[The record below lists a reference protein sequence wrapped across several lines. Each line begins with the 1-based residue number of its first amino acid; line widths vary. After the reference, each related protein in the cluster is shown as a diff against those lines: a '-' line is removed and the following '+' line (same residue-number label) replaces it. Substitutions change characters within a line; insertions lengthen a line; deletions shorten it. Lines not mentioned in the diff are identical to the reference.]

1 MVITATL
8 SRRTAGLNADV
19 VSIIQP
25 PEPLLHRAAR
35 RTGGNETKTAAAA
48 TQLVQSLGYHS
59 RAGRR
64 KWMAVGDGSAKHVKL
79 TLIHFAG
86 RVGAAQYIAREAL
99 ACQQLNVCGFV
110 RQRLR
115 AYRSGLSQPASTPHA
130 PAPGRG
136 PAGPSSMSCQTS
148 MAVKA

>member
-1 MVITATL
+1 MQMSFPLFSLQNHCCTQAT
-8 SRRTAGLNADV
+8 
-19 VSIIQP
+19 
-25 PEPLLHRAAR
+25 R

-48 TQLVQSLGYHS
+48 TQLVQSLSYHS

-99 ACQQLNVCGFV
+99 ACQQLNVCQGLCGKGFV
-110 RQRLR
+110 HIDQ
-115 AYRSGLSQPASTPHA
+115 G
-130 PAPGRG
+130 
-136 PAGPSSMSCQTS
+136 
-148 MAVKA
+148 